1 MDPHTAAADGE
12 FMDTRTFDALTESMK
27 SAYVAGLSEG
37 AVPRPVIMPLV
48 RGELVG
54 LIWQRPAKNPE
65 DALTAIASLSNI
77 AAAANADEIVLAWE
91 THDVA
96 TACELP
102 ADGPSPCLNM
112 VHATKDGHTLHQ
124 FPYAED
130 ASSAEPLW
138 QPTSAPQPSGTLP
151 APVQAAVDYSFTPL
165 ELDHPSPF
173 GVTVVLME
181 EDGYTL
187 RLTEAFAF

>member
-1 MDPHTAAADGE
+1 
-12 FMDTRTFDALTESMK
+12 MDTRTFDALTESMK
-27 SAYVAGLSEG
+27 SAYAAGLSEG

-54 LIWQRPAKNPE
+54 LIWLRPVKSGE

-91 THDVA
+91 TQDVA
-96 TACELP
+96 TTCELP
-102 ADGPSPCLNM
+102 SDGPSPCLNM

-124 FPYAED
+124 FPYIED
-130 ASSAEPLW
+130 PSAAEPQW
-138 QPTSAPQPSGTLP
+138 RPAPAPQPDAELVP
-151 APVQAAVDYSFTPL
+151 PVQAAVDYAFTPL

-181 EDGYTL
+181 EDGYNL
-187 RLTEAFAF
+187 RLTEAFTF

>member
-1 MDPHTAAADGE
+1 
-12 FMDTRTFDALTESMK
+12 MDTRTFDALTESMK

-54 LIWQRPAKNPE
+54 LIWLRPVKSGE

-91 THDVA
+91 TQDVA
-96 TACELP
+96 TTCELP

-124 FPYAED
+124 FPYTED
-130 ASSAEPLW
+130 PASAEPRW
-138 QPTSAPQPSGTLP
+138 QPSPAPQPDGKLLP
-151 APVQAAVDYSFTPL
+151 PVQAAVDYAFTPL

-181 EDGYTL
+181 EDGYNL

>member
-1 MDPHTAAADGE
+1 
-12 FMDTRTFDALTESMK
+12 MDTRTFDALTESMK

-54 LIWQRPAKNPE
+54 LIWLRPVKSGE

-91 THDVA
+91 TQDVA
-96 TACELP
+96 TTCELP

-124 FPYAED
+124 FPYTED
-130 ASSAEPLW
+130 AASAEPQW
-138 QPTSAPQPSGTLP
+138 QPVPAPQPDAELLP
-151 APVQAAVDYSFTPL
+151 PVQAAVDYAFTPL

-187 RLTEAFAF
+187 RLTEAFTF

>member
-1 MDPHTAAADGE
+1 
-12 FMDTRTFDALTESMK
+12 MDTRTFDALTESMK

-54 LIWQRPAKNPE
+54 LIWLRPVKPGR

-77 AAAANADEIVLAWE
+77 AAAAGADEIVLAWE

-96 TACELP
+96 TVCELP
-102 ADGPSPCLNM
+102 VDGPSPCLNM

-124 FPYAED
+124 FPYTED
-130 ASSAEPLW
+130 PASAAPDW
-138 QPTSAPQPSGTLP
+138 QPAPAAQPAGKLVP
-151 APVQAAVDYSFTPL
+151 PVQAAVDYAFTPL
-165 ELDHPSPF
+165 DLDHPSPF

-181 EDGYTL
+181 EDGYNL

>member
-1 MDPHTAAADGE
+1 
-12 FMDTRTFDALTESMK
+12 MDTRTFDALTESMK

-54 LIWQRPAKNPE
+54 LIWLRPVKSGE

-91 THDVA
+91 TQDVA
-96 TACELP
+96 TTCELP

-124 FPYAED
+124 FPYTED
-130 ASSAEPLW
+130 PSSAAPQW
-138 QPTSAPQPSGTLP
+138 QPAPAPRPDAELLP
-151 APVQAAVDYSFTPL
+151 PVQAAVDYAFTPL

-187 RLTEAFAF
+187 RLTEAFTF

>member
-1 MDPHTAAADGE
+1 
-12 FMDTRTFDALTESMK
+12 MDTRTFDALTESMK
-27 SAYVAGLSEG
+27 SAYVAGLQEG

-48 RGELVG
+48 RGQLVG
-54 LIWQRPAKNPE
+54 LIWLRPVE
-65 DALTAIASLSNI
+65 SGQDALTGIASLSNI
-77 AAAANADEIVLAWE
+77 AAAAEADEVVLAWE

-102 ADGPSPCLNM
+102 VAGPAPCLNM

-124 FPYAED
+124 FPYTEGVLARTPEGGT
-130 ASSAEPLW
+130 SVEPRW
-138 QPTSAPQPSGTLP
+138 QPAPVPQPGGTLVP
-151 APVQAAVDYSFTPL
+151 PVQAAVDYAFTPI
-165 ELDHPSPF
+165 EIDHPSPF

-181 EDGYTL
+181 EDGYSV

>member
-1 MDPHTAAADGE
+1 
-12 FMDTRTFDALTESMK
+12 MDTRTFDALTESMK

-54 LIWQRPAKNPE
+54 LIWLRPVKSGE

-91 THDVA
+91 TQDVA
-96 TACELP
+96 TTCELP

-124 FPYAED
+124 FPYTED
-130 ASSAEPLW
+130 PASAEPHW
-138 QPTSAPQPSGTLP
+138 QPVPGSP
-151 APVQAAVDYSFTPL
+151 ARRQAAAARP
-165 ELDHPSPF
+165 
-173 GVTVVLME
+173 GR
-181 EDGYTL
+181 GRL
-187 RLTEAFAF
+187 RLHSPRTGPSRPRSASRSS

>member
-1 MDPHTAAADGE
+1 
-12 FMDTRTFDALTESMK
+12 MDTRTFDALTESMK

-54 LIWQRPAKNPE
+54 LIWLRPVTSGE

-91 THDVA
+91 TQDVA
-96 TACELP
+96 TTCELP

-124 FPYAED
+124 FPYTED
-130 ASSAEPLW
+130 PSAAEPQW
-138 QPTSAPQPSGTLP
+138 QPAPAPQPGAELVP
-151 APVQAAVDYSFTPL
+151 PVQAAVDYSFTPL

-181 EDGYTL
+181 EDGYNL

>member
-1 MDPHTAAADGE
+1 
-12 FMDTRTFDALTESMK
+12 MDTRTFDALTESMK
-27 SAYVAGLSEG
+27 SAYVAGLGEG

-48 RGELVG
+48 GGQLVG
-54 LIWQRPAKNPE
+54 LIWLRPVKAGE

-77 AAAANADEIVLAWE
+77 AAAAGADEVVLAWE
-91 THDVA
+91 TQDVA

-102 ADGPSPCLNM
+102 VVGPSPCLNM

-124 FPYAED
+124 FPYTED
-130 ASSAEPLW
+130 SASAGPRWEPA
-138 QPTSAPQPSGTLP
+138 PAPQPGGELVS
-151 APVQAAVDYSFTPL
+151 PVRAAVDYAFTPI

-181 EDGYTL
+181 EDGYVL

>member
-1 MDPHTAAADGE
+1 
-12 FMDTRTFDALTESMK
+12 MDTRTFDALTESMK

-54 LIWQRPAKNPE
+54 LIWLRPVKSAE

-91 THDVA
+91 TQDVA
-96 TACELP
+96 TTCELP
-102 ADGPSPCLNM
+102 SDGPSPCLNM

-124 FPYAED
+124 FPYTED
-130 ASSAEPLW
+130 LASAEPHWL
-138 QPTSAPQPSGTLP
+138 PVPAPQPDAKLVP
-151 APVQAAVDYSFTPL
+151 PVQAAVDYAFTPL

-181 EDGYTL
+181 EDGYKL